1 MQCNHCG
8 AIMPEGSVFCQS
20 CGQKIGE
27 AKGQQNS
34 SIKEVHP
41 APQVVN
47 QGNSRSLDQLNYL
60 FRKSGSICKKP
71 GGVLPDG
78 ISNMF
83 VLITEGIRII
93 FMTFDGQMMTDAIME
108 NLILQKFRF
117 DASLILIV
125 DSGKPRKYMS
135 SEASAKLSRNA
146 ILIKREDDI
155 ANEIQNIPDTIS
167 EEKLLRR
174 IMQMYGISQTDK
186 NSYIV
191 QAKGYNEISAIA
203 DSLKEKV
210 KLLRKKNGNP

>member
-8 AIMPEGSVFCQS
+8 AIMPEGSVFCQA
-20 CGQKIGE
+20 CGQKIGQ
-27 AKGQQNS
+27 AKEQQNS
-34 SIKEVHP
+34 SIKEVRP
-41 APQVVN
+41 APQMKN
-47 QGNSRSLDQLNYL
+47 QGNSRSLDRLNYL
-60 FRKSGSICKKP
+60 FRKNGAICKKP
-71 GGVLPDG
+71 GGEFPEG

-93 FMTFDGQMMTDAIME
+93 FMSFDGAVMTDAIME

-125 DSGKPRKYMS
+125 DSGKVRKYMGRD
-135 SEASAKLSRNA
+135 ASAKLSRNA

-155 ANEIQNIPDTIS
+155 VNEIQNIPDTIS
-167 EEKLLRR
+167 EEALLRR
-174 IMQMYGISQTDK
+174 IMQMYGISQTDE
-186 NSYIV
+186 NNYVV

-203 DSLKEKV
+203 DSLKEKM